1 MFGKFLHVPIKTLL
15 ANSLA
20 PIAKPFGVPLSVL
33 GGDVGGKD
41 PKNADEGK
49 EEPNYLKEL
58 LEAYTGDQG
67 VLQNFSKLLTV
78 VGGRDMINKGLS
90 VLADW
95 KSRLGFARGGWISGP
110 MSGYP
115 VSLDGGASTSFIG
128 HGTEWVGMK
137 GYAQGGA
144 YVVPFNTPATKMNSG
159 LTSMRMRQAAAGGY
173 ALPFS
178 NGGALQTF
186 SEGGKF
192 MTDDQKKAYENGK
205 KHTRHFE
212 VDGAKYAATYTK
224 TANEIVVKGIQK
236 VAKEGGWFGVG
247 QKKPWLSPG
256 GDEYKKI
263 FASEELKYA
272 IAKHAG
278 MRSGPNSR
286 NKHVDPSLI
295 TSLIN
300 RTIRTISSLPI
311 PRVVIAGVPIR
322 IPLVING
329 LRSSKGTIFLFT
341 VIPAFSKAF
350 SADFPVTFLF
360 DRSISITCVSVP
372 PEINL

>member
-1 MFGKFLHVPIKTLL
+1 MLLPFKAVGVGILSAIGMVGRLFGKFLPGPIKTLL

-20 PIAKPFGVPLSVL
+20 PIAKAFGVPLSVL

-144 YVVPFNTPATKMNSG
+144 YV
-159 LTSMRMRQAAAGGY
+159 L
-173 ALPFS
+173 
-178 NGGALQTF
+178 
-186 SEGGKF
+186 
-192 MTDDQKKAYENGK
+192 
-205 KHTRHFE
+205 
-212 VDGAKYAATYTK
+212 
-224 TANEIVVKGIQK
+224 
-236 VAKEGGWFGVG
+236 
-247 QKKPWLSPG
+247 
-256 GDEYKKI
+256 
-263 FASEELKYA
+263 
-272 IAKHAG
+272 
-278 MRSGPNSR
+278 
-286 NKHVDPSLI
+286 SLI
-295 TSLIN
+295 HI
-300 RTIRTISSLPI
+300 
-311 PRVVIAGVPIR
+311 
-322 IPLVING
+322 
-329 LRSSKGTIFLFT
+329 
-341 VIPAFSKAF
+341 
-350 SADFPVTFLF
+350 
-360 DRSISITCVSVP
+360 
-372 PEINL
+372 